1 MIYLLFVD
9 TYSGSEGC
17 AGFAYIKFIASMTSY
32 YINKIFAFTWH
43 IIFDI
48 KTKVIKFKAFS
59 FVQMV
64 ACAA

>member
-1 MIYLLFVD
+1 MIHLLFVD

-17 AGFAYIKFIASMTSY
+17 AGFAYIKFIASMTSN
-32 YINKIFAFTWH
+32 YIDKIFGFTWH
-43 IIFDI
+43 IMFDI
-48 KTKVIKFKAFS
+48 KTKVIKFKVFP